1 MLITYNSLQSILLL
15 TLSNNCQISVLMP
28 ICEELDEEEARS
40 HCERNINS
48 YWTYLAPALY
58 GDNINTEAVYERICG
73 LDQG

>member
-1 MLITYNSLQSILLL
+1 
-15 TLSNNCQISVLMP
+15 MP